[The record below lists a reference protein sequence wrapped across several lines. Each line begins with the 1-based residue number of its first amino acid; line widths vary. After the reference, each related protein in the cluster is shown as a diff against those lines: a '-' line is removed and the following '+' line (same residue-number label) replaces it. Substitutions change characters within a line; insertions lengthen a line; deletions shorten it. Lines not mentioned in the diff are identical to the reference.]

1 MAMKAIRSGARV
13 GPILLAAFGFG
24 LAAPAQGQAPGVTR
38 KPPARATDWTAV
50 DQIIGRE
57 GKMQPGGVYKYSFP
71 RGDLTVQVRGVSVKP
86 ALALGSWVA
95 FEGTGGDAM
104 AMGDL
109 VLTESEVT
117 PVLTKLQQMG
127 VQQTALHNHLLGES
141 PRVMYLHI
149 EARGQATKIA
159 EAVHAAL
166 ALTRTPAAKPAG
178 APPKEAFT
186 LDTAQI
192 KAALG
197 YGGTVNGGVYQVSVP
212 RAETV
217 RADGME
223 VPPSMGVGTAINFE
237 PTAAGQAAIT
247 GDFVLTANEVNP
259 VIQALRSSG
268 IEVTAVHSHMLTE
281 EPRLFFLH
289 YWANDDAVAL
299 ARGLRRALDQMKVK
313 KATS

>member
-1 MAMKAIRSGARV
+1 MRAIRWGSRV
-13 GPILLAAFGFG
+13 EPILLAVISVGVVST
-24 LAAPAQGQAPGVTR
+24 AQAQAPGVTR
-38 KPPARATDWTAV
+38 KPPAGATDWTGV
-50 DQIIGRE
+50 DQIMGRE
-57 GKMQPGGVYKYSFP
+57 GKLQPGGVCKYSLP
-71 RGDLTVQVRGVSVKP
+71 RGDLRVQVQGVTVKP

-109 VLTESEVT
+109 VLAESEVT

-141 PRVMYLHI
+141 PRIMYLHI

-166 ALTRTPAAKPAG
+166 ALTRTPPAQPAG
-178 APPKEAFT
+178 AQSKEAFT

-197 YGGTVNGGVYQVSVP
+197 YGGTVNGGVYQVSIP

-223 VPPSMGVGTAINFE
+223 VPPSMGVATAINFE
-237 PTAAGQAAIT
+237 PTAREKAAIT

-299 ARGLRRALDQMKVK
+299 ARGLRGALDRMNVK
-313 KATS
+313 KPTS